1 MTHNTSNTSNVSNNA
16 IEPWQLT
23 AYALN
28 ELEPDDAARVEQ
40 ALELDSSLRAEF
52 EQIQQTLSAVRSAL
66 AGSPTSVTLSEK
78 QTVKIARHIEQVEAS
93 KPLASTVSVKLA
105 DRPFYRRKRFAALL
119 VTAAA
124 IPLAATYLPTLFD
137 HGGPFA
143 VHVPGETNVEETS
156 VMSKELGEKKI
167 EGVARRLESAPTVL
181 PDSSE
186 NPERAAIVASS
197 DAIGAG
203 SGLIGDVDPSFV
215 PEMGLVIIKGS
226 KRDVERVQE
235 VIDGIKDGKST
246 QSLSSLASSSE
257 AKESSGFAAG
267 PEVSGEAAVNAERRS
282 KLNQNTITKNS
293 GDSKDESSRQRGLG
307 PKKTGEKQAGASNE
321 GYEVSAL
328 EFGGGTAGGMGMDS
342 GMASAPSTNKG
353 MAMGG
358 MGGAGRG
365 YAGSGKG
372 DSSGGGMMGSS
383 RDGYGSGG
391 PGYGGY
397 PGGGGV
403 GGLNVPGDMGGAG
416 GMSPG
421 GYGGGSAMGAS
432 DKSGPG
438 MNPSRSSQAANG
450 PISTARAS
458 NSLASEASPE
468 PEVFA
473 RINLSETLATYDKR
487 VRDEQLPEELRQNAP
502 HLFNRAKIAESGT
515 DRFEKIVE
523 TPFLE
528 TQKAPLSTF
537 SIDVDTASY
546 SKIRQTL
553 MEGNRLPSP
562 SMVRIEEMVNY
573 FEYEYASPQDERPF
587 AAHINIDRCPWN
599 TEHQLVRIG
608 LQAKKLDSQKRVKA
622 NIVFLL
628 DVSGSMNEPNKLPL
642 VKKALSMLVNQL
654 TENDRVAIVVYA
666 GAAGCVLPSITGAE
680 KQTILSSLDHLN
692 AGGSTNGGQGIQ
704 LAYSIAKE
712 HFIPGGANRV
722 VLCTDGDFNVGVTGD
737 DALVAMM
744 QENAKSNIFL
754 TCLGFGA
761 GNYNDSMME
770 KISNKGNGVY
780 GMIDNELEARRMMV
794 EQLGGTLVTVAK
806 DVKIQVDFNPAKVA
820 GYRLIGYEDRRLAN
834 KDFDDDKKDA
844 GEIGAGHRVTAL
856 YEVIPAGK
864 WVGVNPPS
872 QGEASKYLQKPR
884 AEPKFEAPAVAEE
897 YSSEVLTLK
906 VRYKEPEGIESTKQE
921 FVLKE
926 TDRNDRPPMDRD
938 MQWATSV
945 AEFGLLLRRSEMA
958 PHANW
963 SDMLER
969 ATNSAGGDAYRL
981 ECLAMMRKARSM
993 FP

>member
-1 MTHNTSNTSNVSNNA
+1 MTHNTSNVSNNA

-40 ALELDSSLRAEF
+40 ALEVDSALRAEF

-78 QTVKIARHIEQVEAS
+78 QTAKVAHRIEQVVAS
-93 KPLASTVSVKLA
+93 EPHAPVPLASTVTVKLA
-105 DRPFYRRKRFAALL
+105 ERPFYRRKRFEALL

-124 IPLAATYLPTLFD
+124 IPIAATYLPSFFD
-137 HGGPFA
+137 NGGPFA
-143 VHVPGETNVEETS
+143 VHVPGQTLPRASTLNEDIQYFPAPNEEAS
-156 VMSKELGEKKI
+156 QVRALNDG
-167 EGVARRLESAPTVL
+167 
-181 PDSSE
+181 
-186 NPERAAIVASS
+186 ERAAIVASP
-197 DAIGAG
+197 DAISAG
-203 SGLIGDVDPSFV
+203 SGLIGDVEISFE
-215 PEMGLVIIKGS
+215 PEMGVAILKGS
-226 KRDVERVQE
+226 KRDVQKLQE
-235 VIDGIKDGKST
+235 LQELIAGIKDTEST
-246 QSLSSLASSSE
+246 PSLSLRPISKE
-257 AKESSGFAAG
+257 ESSFAAG
-267 PEVSGEAAVNAERRS
+267 PIASGDVASNAERRS
-282 KLNQNTITKNS
+282 KSNLGASS
-293 GDSKDESSRQRGLG
+293 GSEGEPKAELSRQRGSS
-307 PKKTGEKQAGASNE
+307 PKKPGEKQTVDKLNDA
-321 GYEVSAL
+321 Y
-328 EFGGGTAGGMGMDS
+328 GMDA
-342 GMASAPSTNKG
+342 GMASAPSTSNG
-353 MAMGG
+353 IGMGG
-358 MGGAGRG
+358 MAADGPG
-365 YAGSGKG
+365 YPGSGKG
-372 DSSGGGMMGSS
+372 DSSVGGMTGGK
-383 RDGYGSGG
+383 DGYGSAGLG
-391 PGYGGY
+391 FGGY
-397 PGGGGV
+397 PSGGGV
-403 GGLNVPGDMGGAG
+403 GSPNGPSFLG
-416 GMSPG
+416 SPG

-432 DKSGPG
+432 DKPALGISGSGG
-438 MNPSRSSQAANG
+438 MAGRAVNG
-450 PISTARAS
+450 PQPTARAFR
-458 NSLASEASPE
+458 SLASEASPKAE
-468 PEVFA
+468 EFA
-473 RINLSETLATYDKR
+473 RVDASKTESLALYDKR
-487 VRDEQLPEELRQNAP
+487 LRDEQLPEELRQNAP
-502 HLFNRAKIAESGT
+502 DLFRKAKIAESGT

-573 FEYEYASPQDERPF
+573 FEYEYAGPQEERPF
-587 AAHINIDRCPWN
+587 AAHMNIDRCPWN
-599 TEHQLVRIG
+599 IEHQLVRIG
-608 LQAKKLDSQKRVKA
+608 LQAKKLDLQKRVKA

-666 GAAGCVLPSITGAE
+666 GAAGCVLPSICGAE

-761 GNYNDSMME
+761 GNYNDTMME

-864 WVGVNPPS
+864 LGGVNPPS
-872 QGEASKYLQKPR
+872 QGESSKYLQKQR
-884 AEPKFEAPAVAEE
+884 AELKVETPAVAEE
-897 YSSEVLTLK
+897 YSSELLTLK
-906 VRYKEPEGIESTKQE
+906 VRYKEPEGNESTKQE
-921 FVLKE
+921 FVLKA
-926 TDRNDRPPMDRD
+926 TDRNDRPLMDRD

-963 SDMLER
+963 SDMIER
-969 ATNSAGGDAYRL
+969 ATSSAGGDAYRL